1 MILGLDISTS
11 IIGYTILDE
20 DAKLIQC
27 EAWDLRN
34 KRLFPDLYN
43 KASFI
48 KEKLK
53 EINLYYGIKHVY
65 IEEPFVFFRAGGSTA
80 KTMAKLQAF
89 NGIVSWLCHDTFG
102 FSPVHISPAQA
113 RKLNGIKVSRGQ
125 KAKDVVLDYLLKNET
140 AFTIEYTS
148 RGNPKPVSYDRADSL
163 IIAKACYKLLENE
176 TNEPEP
182 KPD

>member
-11 IIGYTILDE
+11 VIGYTILDE
-20 DAKLIQC
+20 DAKIIEC

-34 KRLFPDLYN
+34 KRYFPDLYI
-43 KASFI
+43 KATHI
-48 KEKLK
+48 KDKLLDIK
-53 EINLYYGIKHVY
+53 CSHNIKHVY

-125 KAKDVVLDYLLKNET
+125 KAKEVVLDYLLKNEDS
-140 AFTIEYTS
+140 FTIEYTS
-148 RGNPKPVSYDRADSL
+148 KGNPKPASYDRADSL
-163 IIAKACYKLLENE
+163 IIAKACYHIIGE
-176 TNEPEP
+176 TA
-182 KPD
+182 K

>member
-1 MILGLDISTS
+1 MILGLDVSTS

-20 DAKLIQC
+20 DAKLIEC

-34 KRLFPDLYN
+34 KRYFPDLYS
-43 KASFI
+43 KAMHVRD
-48 KEKLK
+48 KLE
-53 EINLYYGIKHVY
+53 EISKSHKIKHVY

-89 NGIVSWLCHDTFG
+89 NGITSWLCHDAFG

-125 KAKDVVLDYLLKNET
+125 KAKEVVLDYLLKNEDS
-140 AFTIEYTS
+140 FTIEYTS
-148 RGNPKPVSYDRADSL
+148 KGNPKPASYDRADSL
-163 IIAKACYKLLENE
+163 IIAKACYHIIGE
-176 TNEPEP
+176 TAE
-182 KPD
+182 

>member
-1 MILGLDISTS
+1 MILGLDVSTS
-11 IIGYTILDE
+11 VIGYTILDE
-20 DAKLIQC
+20 DAKIIEC

-34 KRLFPDLYN
+34 KRYFPDLYI
-43 KASFI
+43 KATHI
-48 KEKLK
+48 KDKLLDIK
-53 EINLYYGIKHVY
+53 CSHSIKHVY

-125 KAKDVVLDYLLKNET
+125 KAKEVVLDYLL
-140 AFTIEYTS
+140 A
-148 RGNPKPVSYDRADSL
+148 VSYTHL
-163 IIAKACYKLLENE
+163 TLPTTPYV
-176 TNEPEP
+176 
-182 KPD
+182 

>member
-11 IIGYTILDE
+11 VTGYTILDE
-20 DAKLIQC
+20 EAKIIIC

-34 KRLFPDLYN
+34 KRLFSDLYN
-43 KASFI
+43 KGSFI

-53 EINLYYGIKHVY
+53 EINLYYNIKHVY
-65 IEEPFVFFRAGGSTA
+65 IEEPFVFFKSGGSTA

-102 FSPVHISPAQA
+102 YRPVHISPAQA
-113 RKLNGIKVSRGQ
+113 RKLSGIKVSRGQ
-125 KAKDVVLDYLLKNET
+125 KAKDVVLDYLLKNEES
-140 AFTIEYTS
+140 FTIEYTS

-163 IIAKACYKLLENE
+163 IIARAAIKLIGDAKNG
-176 TNEPEP
+176 T
-182 KPD
+182 

>member
-20 DAKLIQC
+20 DAKLVKC

-53 EINLYYGIKHVY
+53 EINLYYEIKHVY

-89 NGIVSWLCHDTFG
+89 NGIVSWLCHDAFG

-125 KAKDVVLDYLLKNET
+125 KAKDVVLDYLLKNEQS
-140 AFTIEYTS
+140 FTIEYTS
-148 RGNPKPVSYDRADSL
+148 KGNPKPASYDRADSL
-163 IIAKACYKLLENE
+163 IIAKACYFMLEN
-176 TNEPEP
+176 
-182 KPD
+182 PDESEIN

>member
-1 MILGLDISTS
+1 MILGLDVSTS
-11 IIGYTILDE
+11 VIGYTILDE
-20 DAKLIQC
+20 DAKIIEC

-34 KRLFPDLYN
+34 KRYFPDLYI
-43 KASFI
+43 KATHI
-48 KEKLK
+48 KDKL
-53 EINLYYGIKHVY
+53 LDIKCLHNIKYVY

-125 KAKDVVLDYLLKNET
+125 KAKEVVLDYLLENEDS
-140 AFTIEYTS
+140 FTIEHTS
-148 RGNPKPVSYDRADSL
+148 KGNPKPTSYDRADSL
-163 IIAKACYKLLENE
+163 IIAKACYHIYITGE
-176 TNEPEP
+176 TAE
-182 KPD
+182 

>member
-1 MILGLDISTS
+1 MILGLDVSTS
-11 IIGYTILDE
+11 VIGYTILDE
-20 DAKLIQC
+20 DAKIIEC

-34 KRLFPDLYN
+34 KRYFPDLYI
-43 KASFI
+43 KATHI
-48 KEKLK
+48 KDKLLDIK
-53 EINLYYGIKHVY
+53 CLHNIKHVY

-125 KAKDVVLDYLLKNET
+125 KAKEVVLDYLLKNEDS
-140 AFTIEYTS
+140 FTIEYTS
-148 RGNPKPVSYDRADSL
+148 KGNPKPASYDRADSL
-163 IIAKACYKLLENE
+163 IIAKACYHIIGE
-176 TNEPEP
+176 TSE
-182 KPD
+182 